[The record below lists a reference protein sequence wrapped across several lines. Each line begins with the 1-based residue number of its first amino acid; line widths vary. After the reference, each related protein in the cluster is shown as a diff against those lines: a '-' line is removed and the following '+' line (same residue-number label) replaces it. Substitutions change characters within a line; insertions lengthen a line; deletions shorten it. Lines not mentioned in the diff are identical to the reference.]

1 MAYRKLVT
9 FDWAMKKLL
18 RSKANFAILEGFLSE
33 LLYDDITITEVLES
47 EANKEHT
54 CDKYNR
60 VDLKVRNAAGELII
74 IEVQYEGE
82 VDYLQRI
89 LYGVSKTISE
99 HISSGEGY
107 EHVCKVI
114 SVNILYFDLGHGEDY
129 VYHGTTRF
137 HGLHSHDELQLS
149 EEQRD
154 YYKKQRVF
162 EFYPEYYLLKINQ
175 FDDIAKDKLDEWI
188 YFLKNEDIKSNFTAK
203 GLKEAKET
211 LDIMKLSKKQQLAFE
226 SHLEDLR
233 LQASMV
239 KSTYGVGMMKGRKEG
254 REEGREEGIKEGRE
268 KGQVEGERLA
278 SIRIA
283 TLLLNDLDDETIA
296 AKTELSVEKVSQL
309 RTKYNTAPDE

>member
-1 MAYRKLVT
+1 MTYRRLVT

-33 LLYDDITITEVLES
+33 LLHDDITINEVLES
-47 EANKEHT
+47 EANKEHAH
-54 CDKYNR
+54 DKFNR
-60 VDLKVRNAAGELII
+60 VDLKVRNSANELII

-99 HISSGEGY
+99 HMYSGASY

-114 SVNILYFDLGHGEDY
+114 SVNILFFDLGAGEDY
-129 VYHGTTRF
+129 VYHGTTHF
-137 HGLHSHDELQLS
+137 HGMHSHDKLQLNQ
-149 EEQRD
+149 EQRD

-175 FDDIAKDKLDEWI
+175 FNNIAKDTLDEWI
-188 YFLKNEDIKSNFTAK
+188 YFLKNEDIKSSFTAK
-203 GLKEAKET
+203 GLMQAKKA
-211 LDIMKLSKKQQLAFE
+211 LDVMKLSKKEKLAFE
-226 SHLEDLR
+226 SHLEDLH

-239 KSTYGVGMMKGRKEG
+239 QSTYGVGMMKGRKEG
-254 REEGREEGIKEGRE
+254 REEGREEGRKEGRKEGRE
-268 KGQVEGERLA
+268 EGEHNT

-283 TLLLNDLDDETIA
+283 LLLLDDFNDETIS
-296 AKTELSVEKVSQL
+296 AKTGLTVEEIGRL
-309 RTKYNTAPDE
+309 RMNNNG